1 MPAARDARTELEEG
15 GLTQVAAEGRRIMI
29 NREAIL
35 LFIGDRPVL
44 SSLQFSLAVEG
55 FQVVDAAADEID
67 PTVAAALV
75 IDQTYLGDGVAVLRD
90 LRMQGFM
97 VPAIVLATNPNA
109 ELRARVNAMSA
120 ELIEKPLL
128 GDELSHAIRALLAI
142 RKAA

>member
-1 MPAARDARTELEEG
+1 
-15 GLTQVAAEGRRIMI
+15 MI

-44 SSLQFSLAVEG
+44 SSLQFSLAIEG
-55 FQVVDAAADEID
+55 LQVVDGAADGID
-67 PTVAAALV
+67 PSVAAALV
-75 IDQTYLGDGVAVLRD
+75 IDQTYLGDGVAALRD
-90 LRMQGFM
+90 LRMQGCI

-109 ELRARVNAMSA
+109 ELCARVNAMCA

-128 GDELSHAIRALLAI
+128 GDELSHAIRALLEI